1 MHQHCEYHAGGLIF
15 STPNSTTDTMGFEL
29 PELEYA
35 YDSLEPHIDAET
47 MELHHSKHH
56 AGYTAK
62 LNAAI
67 EGTEMA
73 SLGIEDLMIN
83 HMDNAAVRNNG
94 GGFWNHRIFWE
105 TMGPDSGGE
114 PEGDLANAI
123 VDSFG
128 SFQSMKDQFS
138 DAAMTRFGSGWA
150 WLCVSDGQLSIC
162 STPNQ
167 DNPLMLGEGIPILGL
182 DVWEHAYYKNY
193 GPGRGDYITSWWNVV
208 NWSAVSDNYH
218 AAI

>member
-15 STPNSTTDTMGFEL
+15 STPNSITDTMGFEL

-123 VDSFG
+123 SDSFG

-182 DVWEHAYYKNY
+182 DVWEHAYYKN
-193 GPGRGDYITSWWNVV
+193 
-208 NWSAVSDNYH
+208 
-218 AAI
+218 